1 MNEIHIPQGG
11 SLKLESDEIRIISAT
26 FESLGVDSSCI
37 DFEQEIVN
45 FPQAY
50 VGYISLPDR
59 KVIIDPKHRG
69 VSFKHIMRIYYFLY
83 TSDSSDLDEPIYDV
97 DGGNTYD
104 VVQSFIRE
112 LDIVV
117 KKGLPV
123 EYKTEQDTLQY
134 LRGNVNLIR
143 TNLNLH
149 MGRKEIFDCE
159 YDALSHD
166 IPINQVL
173 YKALIKTSQMVDIG
187 IGSLLKRNF
196 HDVSDV
202 HDIPK
207 DIVLN
212 TNTKYCKKVLTLAYM
227 ILNDLSIS
235 DYGNSSYGQNLLINF
250 DRVFEE
256 FIKKVLT
263 VYSGDYNF
271 TYWDEEKNYAI
282 CRTNDGEFYKSYIP
296 DMLYGYQDK
305 IYPNSAYCILDMKN
319 KISKPFSNAD
329 VYQMFFYANQLSSK
343 KIILCYPSS
352 ENVSNAVLK
361 FDNDAFSVKKIYA
374 AYINIS
380 GDTSKEFKANIYS
393 FIEKVKSLL

>member
-11 SLKLESDEIRIISAT
+11 SLRLDKDEVSILNSS
-26 FESLGVDSSCI
+26 FESLGVDKSCI
-37 DFEQEIVN
+37 DFEQGIVI
-45 FPQAY
+45 FPQSY

-59 KVIIDPKHRG
+59 KIIIDPKHKG

-83 TSDSSDLDEPIYDV
+83 TTDSSDLDEPIYDV
-97 DGGNTYD
+97 ESGNSYD
-104 VVQSFIRE
+104 VVQNYLRE

-123 EYKTEQDTLQY
+123 EYKTNQDTLQY
-134 LRGNVNLIR
+134 LRGNVNLVH
-143 TNLNLH
+143 TNLNIK
-149 MGRKEIFDCE
+149 MGKKDIFDCE
-159 YDALSHD
+159 YDELSQD
-166 IPINQVL
+166 IAINQVL
-173 YKALIKTSQMVDIG
+173 YKALLKINQMTDIG
-187 IGSLLKRNF
+187 LGSLLMRSF
-196 HDVSDV
+196 HDVSNVYDV
-202 HDIPK
+202 PK
-207 DIVLN
+207 DITLN

-271 TYWDEEKNYAI
+271 TYWDEEKNYAL
-282 CRTNDGEFYKSYIP
+282 CKASDGEFYKSYIP
-296 DMLYGYQDK
+296 DMLYGYQNSV
-305 IYPNSAYCILDMKN
+305 YPYSAFCILDVKN
-319 KISKPFSNAD
+319 KTSKPFSNAD
-329 VYQMFFYANQLSSK
+329 VYQMFFYANQLNSK

-352 ENVSNAVLK
+352 EEVGNAVLK
-361 FDNDAFSVKKIYA
+361 FDNDTFSVKKIYA

-380 GDTSKEFKANIYS
+380 GDTSKDFRENIYS
-393 FIEKVKSLL
+393 FIEKVRSLL